1 MHQANASYAIDYEM
15 IFQHAPVG
23 MCISVN
29 RVIKA
34 CNHALAAMFGY
45 DCAKEELGGTQR
57 FSATQLAPI
66 SRGAQILRESFKG
79 RALGVEYRSKLWRA
93 WRLGNGDT
101 KERSGVFPD
110 HQPQQAE
117 SQLKERDFRNLRRRV
132 NGADRSP
139 SPRFISE

>member
-1 MHQANASYAIDYEM
+1 MRAHPCFKNR
-15 IFQHAPVG
+15 G
-23 MCISVN
+23 M
-29 RVIKA
+29 
-34 CNHALAAMFGY
+34 ALADQATQMMVGH
-45 DCAKEELGGTQR
+45 DCVKEELGGTQR
-57 FSATQLAPI
+57 LSATQLAPI

-117 SQLKERDFRNLRRRV
+117 SQLKERDFRNLRRQV
-132 NGADRSP
+132 SGADRSP